1 MNAHEL
7 VRRLPKTE
15 LHLHIE
21 GTLTPQRLFERAQ
34 KNNVTLQFDSAEA
47 LAAAYDFD
55 SLQAFLDLYYLGMHT
70 LLEEEDFYVL
80 TRDYLEVCHQQN
92 ITYVEIGY
100 DPQGHTERGIDFM
113 VPWRGI
119 NQALDDAK
127 KEWGIESGVIL
138 NLLRHLPEE
147 NALATLEAAEESG
160 LELLAVGLDSSEQP
174 FPPELFKRAFAKA
187 QAVGW
192 RTVAHAGEEGP
203 ADYIWSALKD
213 LNIQRIDHGVRA
225 DEDEALMQ
233 YLVENQIPLTVCP
246 LSNVRLAVYEH
257 IGQHNI
263 LKMLEQGV
271 LVTVNSDDPAYFGG
285 YLNENFDALI
295 DGLGAKEPQIVQ
307 LVRNGFEASFLS
319 PHEKAKWQDRIT
331 QALG

>member
-1 MNAHEL
+1 MNSHEL
-7 VRRLPKTE
+7 VRALPKTE

-34 KNNVTLQFDSAEA
+34 KNSVELQFESADA

-92 ITYVEIGY
+92 IVYVEIGY

-119 NQALDDAK
+119 NQALTDARQ
-127 KEWGIESGVIL
+127 EWGIESGVIM

-147 NALATLEAAEESG
+147 NALNTLDAAEAAG
-160 LELLAVGLDSSEQP
+160 LDLLAVGLDSSEKP

-187 QAVGW
+187 QAIGW

-203 ADYIWSALKD
+203 AAYIWSALND

-225 DEDEALMQ
+225 DEDEALMAHLAQ
-233 YLVENQIPLTVCP
+233 KQIPLTVCP
-246 LSNVRLAVYEH
+246 LSNVRLAVYDD
-257 IGQHNI
+257 ISQHNI
-263 LKMLEQGV
+263 LKMLEQGL

-295 DGLGAKEPQIVQ
+295 DGLGATDEQVIK
-307 LVRNGFEASFLS
+307 LTRNGFEASFLS
-319 PHEKAKWQDRIT
+319 AAEKAKWQDTIT
-331 QALG
+331 QVLG